1 MTPLRI
7 LIVEDE
13 WSIAYDH
20 SCVLQAAGHIV
31 VGPVPSVDRALLLIA
46 NEAIDVALLDYR
58 LDGHTSIALAA
69 PLRERGIPFVL
80 VTGHVAPDMPEPF
93 RSSPLVSKPVEAA
106 TLVDTVEALAAQ
118 RPG

>member
-20 SCVLQAAGHIV
+20 SCVLQQAGHTV
-31 VGPVPSVDRALLLIA
+31 VGPVPDVGQALRLIE

-58 LDGHTSIALAA
+58 LDGHTSIDLAS
-69 PLRERGIPFVL
+69 PLRERGVPFAL
-80 VTGHVAPDMPEPF
+80 VTGHMPVDTPEPF
-93 RSSPLVSKPVEAA
+93 RSSLIVSKPVEAT
-106 TLVDTVEALAAQ
+106 TLLRTIEALAE
-118 RPG
+118 RR